1 MPPNVPSVGTSYF
14 KDLYPIA
21 FNLTQDITDVAADKT
36 FLAANCYNAQGVDL
50 VSTDEDRVQKAELLI
65 LGDVENTYD
74 GLNALD
80 CTLATDNQFQWD
92 LNGAGFTDLLNGTRA
107 SGQMNDNDWRCASK
121 GASRAIPYLFD
132 ITSSLTDIDGKIG
145 LLLKD
150 AKSEQDGLNV
160 TLHLYL
166 SVLWRL

>member
-1 MPPNVPSVGTSYF
+1 MPANVPSVGTSYF
-14 KDLYPIA
+14 KDIYPIA

-36 FLAANCYNAQGVDL
+36 FLAANTRTAEGL
-50 VSTDEDRVQKAELLI
+50 PTTEEARVQKAFLII

-80 CTLATDNQFQWD
+80 CTVATDNQWQWD
-92 LNGAGFTDLLNGTRA
+92 LNNAGFTDLLNGTKA
-107 SGQMNDNDWRCASK
+107 DGQMLDNDWRCASK
-121 GASRAIPYLFD
+121 GASRAIPYSFD
-132 ITSSLTDIDGKIG
+132 VTSSLTDIDGKIG
-145 LLLKD
+145 LLFKD

-160 TLHLYL
+160 TIHLYL